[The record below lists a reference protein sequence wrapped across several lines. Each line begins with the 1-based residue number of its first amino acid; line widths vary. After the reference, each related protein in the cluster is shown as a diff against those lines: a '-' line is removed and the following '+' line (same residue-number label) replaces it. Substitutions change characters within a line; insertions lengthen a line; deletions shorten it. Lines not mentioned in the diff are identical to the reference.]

1 MARINNPV
9 GPTVKGFE
17 TSNEALPMN
26 IEMFRFLESSIKNSE
41 EFKKLALIGKHK
53 IYHQEENA
61 LVHTYM
67 VYKEAAVMFH
77 DDYEMQ
83 LVALLHDIGKI
94 YSSVQHGP
102 DDWTYPN
109 HAKAGAEHL
118 DLFIPHIPEYE
129 HIKWYIAN
137 HIRPLY
143 WRTKEDLKEEFR
155 YMNCPE
161 GCSVIKLAQLA
172 LCDINGSVSLDPQTE
187 LKEYLEKFI
196 NEGTHA
202 LKRASKYGLEKF
214 ALELI
219 NRGYSADEALDV
231 WNL

>member
-1 MARINNPV
+1 MANINNRLALP
-9 GPTVKGFE
+9 KCFE

-26 IEMFRFLESSIKNSE
+26 IEMFKFLESSIKNSD

-67 VYKEAAVMFH
+67 VCKEASVMFYG
-77 DDYEMQ
+77 DYEMQ

-94 YSSVQHGP
+94 YTSVQHGP

-143 WRTKEDLKEEFR
+143 WRTKEDLKEEFK
-155 YMNCPE
+155 YMNCPK

-172 LCDINGSVSLDPQTE
+172 LCDINGSISLDPQTE

-196 NEGTHA
+196 NEGTYA
-202 LKRASKYGLEKF
+202 FKRASKYGLEEF

-219 NRGYSADEALDV
+219 NRGYSADETLDV

>member
-1 MARINNPV
+1 MARLNNPV
-9 GPTVKGFE
+9 GATVKRFE

-26 IEMFRFLESSIKNSE
+26 IEMFGLLESSIKSSD

-67 VYKEAAVMFH
+67 VCKEASAMFGG
-77 DDYEMQ
+77 DYEMQ

-94 YSSVQHGP
+94 YTSVQHGP

-129 HIKWYIAN
+129 RIKWYISN

-143 WRTKEDLKEEFR
+143 WRTKEDLKEEFK

-172 LCDINGSVSLDPQTE
+172 LCDIKGSISLDPQAE
-187 LKEYLEKFI
+187 LKWYLETFI
-196 NEGTHA
+196 NERNYA
-202 LKRASKYGLEKF
+202 LKCASKYGLEN
-214 ALELI
+214 AVLYLI
-219 NRGYSADEALDV
+219 NRGYSPDEALDV
-231 WNL
+231 WSL